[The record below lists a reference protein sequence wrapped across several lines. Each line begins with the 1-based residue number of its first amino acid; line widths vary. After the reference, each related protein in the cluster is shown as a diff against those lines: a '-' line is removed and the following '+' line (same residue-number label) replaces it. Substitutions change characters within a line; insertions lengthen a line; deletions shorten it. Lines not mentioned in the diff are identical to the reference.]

1 MHVYFTDP
9 NDITCVAAGISEGE
23 ITTILGM
30 NGSSI
35 RLK

>member
-1 MHVYFTDP
+1 MHVHLTDP
-9 NDITCVAAGISEGE
+9 NDMTWVAAGISEGE

-35 RLK
+35 RLR